1 MGLSMI
7 NIENELTVLDINK
20 SEFINKL
27 ERLGATKVTDELL
40 QQRYVYDFSPKKA
53 NKWIRLR
60 TNGEKTTLTIKE
72 IQDNSKMNAKEIEIS
87 VSDFET
93 TNLLLEELG
102 YSHRNYQENL
112 RQVFVLNGVEISIDS
127 WPHIPPYVELEC
139 KDLESI
145 NEVLQKLEVDKK
157 NITMLDVTSIY
168 KDIYG
173 IDILSISELK
183 FNTPLKTK

>member
-1 MGLSMI
+1 MI
-7 NIENELTVLDINK
+7 NIENELTILDINK
-20 SEFINKL
+20 NEFRDKL

-40 QQRYVYDFSPKKA
+40 QKRYVYDFSPKNP

-72 IQDNSKMNAKEIEIS
+72 IHDNSKMNAKEIEVN

-102 YSHRNYQENL
+102 YNHRNYQENL
-112 RQVFVLNGVEISIDS
+112 RQVFVLDGVEISIDS
-127 WPHIPPYVELEC
+127 WPHIPPYAELEG

-145 NEVLQKLEVDKK
+145 NEVLQKLGVDKN

-173 IDILSISELK
+173 IDIMSISELK
-183 FNTPLKTK
+183 FETPQETKQC

>member
-1 MGLSMI
+1 M
-7 NIENELTVLDINK
+7 
-20 SEFINKL
+20 
-27 ERLGATKVTDELL
+27 
-40 QQRYVYDFSPKKA
+40 
-53 NKWIRLR
+53 
-60 TNGEKTTLTIKE
+60 
-72 IQDNSKMNAKEIEIS
+72 
-87 VSDFET
+87 
-93 TNLLLEELG
+93 
-102 YSHRNYQENL
+102 
-112 RQVFVLNGVEISIDS
+112 NGVEISIDS

-157 NITMLDVTSIY
+157 NITTLDVTSIY